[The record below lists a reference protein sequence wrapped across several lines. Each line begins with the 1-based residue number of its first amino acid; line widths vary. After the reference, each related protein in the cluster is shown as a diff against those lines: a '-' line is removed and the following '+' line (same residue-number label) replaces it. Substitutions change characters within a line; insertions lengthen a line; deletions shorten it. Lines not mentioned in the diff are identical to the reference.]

1 MTDYALMK
9 RQLGSL
15 IGDTE
20 WDVSILSNASA
31 LIWEALDDINWAGF
45 YIMRNGRLELGPFQ
59 GKVACVSEIVIPIHV
74 NGEVYGVLDIDS
86 PVKDRFSEE
95 DQSGLEALVM
105 VIEEKLGTL
114 SGRS

>member
-59 GKVACVSEIVIPIHV
+59 GKVACVIIEI
-74 NGEVYGVLDIDS
+74 GKGV
-86 PVKDRFSEE
+86 
-95 DQSGLEALVM
+95 
-105 VIEEKLGTL
+105 
-114 SGRS
+114 